1 MSTLRVNKIVNLNDN
16 GPVEFTKG
24 ATLPSGKTIEDTSGN
39 SKIVINS
46 SGIVT
51 ATAFF
56 GDGSNITGIT
66 TTGGGGQITKNKAL
80 ALSIIL

>member
-24 ATLPSGKTIEDTSGN
+24 ATLPVGKTIEDTSGN
-39 SKIVINS
+39 NKIVINS

-51 ATAFF
+51 ATAFS
-56 GDGSNITGIT
+56 GDGSNVTGIT

-80 ALSIIL
+80 AFSIIL